1 MSNRGGIDSSIT
13 SYLEADHQV
22 LFLAV
27 KAEFDTDT
35 VRVWSGDYDLV
46 IDGGTYT
53 GVGTL
58 LSISNIED
66 TLELKSSGL
75 SVALAGMDTTVL
87 DLALTENYQ
96 NRFITVYLGYLSGGT
111 DTTVG
116 TMTLFK
122 GRMQSM
128 VINDDPN
135 GSTITVDAE
144 NRLIDLQRPSNL
156 RYTKES
162 QQFIDS
168 TDTCFNRVQS
178 LQDKEIVWG
187 RSSSNTGGGTGGGG
201 GGGGGGCF
209 ISGTQ
214 ILMGDKSYKNIED
227 VKLYDEIYTY
237 DINKKLFVK
246 SSVLGLHETSNTET
260 VIIKNKHKN
269 IHTTPCHP
277 IYTLEKGWA
286 SVDPSLTKEHHTI
299 DVMQLEINDTLLLAN
314 NEKVKVKKL
323 VHKNHKT
330 AIKTYNLL
338 NIYQHNSYFANDIL
352 VHNKRNV
359 NSIAVKRQ

>member
-1 MSNRGGIDSSIT
+1 MSNRGGIDSNIT
-13 SYLEADHQV
+13 NYLEKDNQQ

-27 KAEFDTDT
+27 KAEFDTGT
-35 VRVWSGDYDLV
+35 IYLWSGDYNLS
-46 IDGGTYT
+46 IGGNTYL
-53 GVGTL
+53 GAGTL

-75 SVALAGMDTTVL
+75 SVTLAGMDETIL

-96 NRFITVYLGYLSGGT
+96 NRFITVYLGYLQGGT
-111 DTTVG
+111 DTVAG
-116 TMTLFK
+116 AMTLFK

-128 VINDDPN
+128 TINDDPN

-156 RYTKES
+156 RYTKAS
-162 QQFIDS
+162 QEFVA
-168 TDTCFNRVQS
+168 TGDTCFNRVQS
-178 LQDKEIVWG
+178 LQDKEIIWG
-187 RSSSNTGGGTGGGG
+187 SSSTKGGSS
-201 GGGGGGCF
+201 GGGGCF

-214 ILMGDKSYKNIED
+214 ILMGNKSYKNIED

-237 DINKKLFVK
+237 DINKKLFIK

-286 SVDPSLTKEHHTI
+286 SVDPSLTKEHHAI

-352 VHNKRNV
+352 VHNKRDV
-359 NSIAVKRQ
+359 NDGITEKHK

>member
-1 MSNRGGIDSSIT
+1 MANRGGIDSSIT
-13 SYLEADHQV
+13 NYLQSDHQI
-22 LFLAV
+22 LFTAV
-27 KAEFDTDT
+27 KAEFDTET
-35 VRVWSGDYDLV
+35 IYLWSGDYDLV
-46 IDGGTYT
+46 IDGNTYT
-53 GVGTL
+53 GAGTL
-58 LSISNIED
+58 LSISDIED

-75 SVALAGMDTTVL
+75 SISLAGMDATML

-96 NRFITVYLGYLSGGT
+96 NRFITVYLGYLFGST
-111 DTTVG
+111 DTVVG

-128 VINDDPN
+128 TINDDPN

-156 RYTKES
+156 RYTKAS
-162 QQFIDS
+162 QEYVAGL
-168 TDTCFNRVQS
+168 TVDTCFNRVQS
-178 LQDKEIVWG
+178 LQDKEIIWG
-187 RSSSNTGGGTGGGG
+187 RASSNSG

-209 ISGTQ
+209 IAGTK

-227 VKLYDEIYTY
+227 IKLYDEIYTY
-237 DINKKLFVK
+237 DIDKKLFVK

-260 VIIKNKHKN
+260 VIIENKHKN

-277 IYTLEKGWA
+277 VYTLEKGWA
-286 SVDPSLTKEHHTI
+286 SVNPSLTKEHHTI

-314 NEKVKVKKL
+314 NKKVKVKKL

-352 VHNKRNV
+352 VHNKRDV
-359 NSIAVKRQ
+359 NDGITEKHK